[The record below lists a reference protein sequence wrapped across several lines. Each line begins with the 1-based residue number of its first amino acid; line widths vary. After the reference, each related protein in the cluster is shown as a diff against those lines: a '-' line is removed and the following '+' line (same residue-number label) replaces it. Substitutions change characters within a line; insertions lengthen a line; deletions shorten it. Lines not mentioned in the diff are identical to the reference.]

1 MAANTTPIFIITPR
15 VGMVRM
21 STANTGR
28 DGSGTLNDVITGG
41 TNGTRIDR
49 VVFHA
54 TSTTTAGM
62 VRLFIY
68 DGTNNRF
75 WFETSVTAITPSGTV
90 AAWTY
95 TLVSPDPQV
104 PLLVLPSTS
113 YVLRAATNNNETF
126 DVIAHGGDF

>member
-1 MAANTTPIFIITPR
+1 MAANTTPIFVIVPR
-15 VGMVRM
+15 IGMVRM

-41 TNGTRIDR
+41 TNGTRVDR
-49 VVFHA
+49 IIITA

-75 WFETSVTAITPSGTV
+75 WREVSVTAATPSGTV
-90 AAWTY
+90 QAFTY
-95 TLVSPDPQV
+95 TVTSPDLQN

-113 YVLRAATNNNETF
+113 HVLRAAPHNNETF
-126 DVIAHGGDF
+126 DVIALGGDF